1 MTKETERIALFLDTA
16 TKNLAVEILKG
27 RQYYR
32 VDLGDP
38 KKSLERTHLA
48 IDMALSALQITLKD
62 VQACYC
68 LLGPGSN
75 TGIRLG
81 LTIPRTLYAFD
92 PKLSLYG
99 LGTLELMLTKPIKTW
114 ELIDGKFFSSL
125 IVSLIALLLTVPY
138 YITLAFLGNVDHGTV
153 LLGYFGLLC
162 MAACH
167 ISIGIF
173 ASSLSRT
180 PVTAFFVHFGIGIC
194 FQLLF
199 GLLALQLQNSFMAGL
214 FQYLSLEE
222 HFDALARGIFDSRDI
237 VYFCSI
243 CAIFLALSKFCI
255 SKNRV

>member
-1 MTKETERIALFLDTA
+1 MLPVFMTINWLQFLLIPALTMRSFADE
-16 TKNLAVEILKG
+16 KRN
-27 RQYYR
+27 
-32 VDLGDP
+32 
-38 KKSLERTHLA
+38 
-48 IDMALSALQITLKD
+48 
-62 VQACYC
+62 
-68 LLGPGSN
+68 
-75 TGIRLG
+75 
-81 LTIPRTLYAFD
+81 
-92 PKLSLYG
+92 
-99 LGTLELMLTKPIKTW
+99 GTLELMLTKPIKTW